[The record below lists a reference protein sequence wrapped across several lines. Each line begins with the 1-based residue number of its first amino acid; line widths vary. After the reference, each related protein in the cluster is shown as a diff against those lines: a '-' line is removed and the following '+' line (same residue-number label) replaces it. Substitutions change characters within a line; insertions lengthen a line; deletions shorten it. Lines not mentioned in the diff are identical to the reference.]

1 MRERIHLGGREYC
14 ILKNLS
20 SGFRERL
27 QAYDSAA
34 DDLRAIIVLPRS
46 SSSIQ
51 HLRVLQNLAK
61 RNSANFPAIWETQAK
76 GDSYFVIQAWINGHD
91 LGRKISHATEHPERW
106 PGPPEAFQ
114 IFRHLAHGLGQLH
127 QDTSLVH
134 GDIKPANLV
143 LDRNRVFIIDFGN
156 AWHFEQTAHRK
167 PGDGISGAYASPEQH
182 RGDSLIDFR
191 SDYFSASVI
200 AYQLLTR
207 QLPYDGMGGK
217 AGMTEFAEAFANK
230 LVPPSRLASHREHMR
245 DEFWHAIDRIVLRG
259 LALKAADRF
268 ANKTEWLSE
277 IEALNATMKLRPK
290 ISSAKTFFLRVVDW
304 LGKWFKRGS
313 SSM

>member
-1 MRERIHLGGREYC
+1 MGGREYC

-27 QAYDSAA
+27 QAYDSVAA
-34 DDLRAIIVLPRS
+34 DLRAIVVLPRGS
-46 SSSIQ
+46 SSAQ
-51 HLRVLQNLAK
+51 HLRVLQNLTK
-61 RNSANFPAIWETQAK
+61 RNSTNFPPIWETQAK

-91 LGRKISHATEHPERW
+91 LDRKIRHATEHLERW

-156 AWHFEQTAHRK
+156 AWHFEQTAYCK

-182 RGDSLIDFR
+182 RGDALIDFR

-217 AGMTEFAEAFANK
+217 AGLNEFAEAFANK
-230 LVPPSRLASHREHMR
+230 LVPPSQLASHREHMR
-245 DEFWHAIDRIVLRG
+245 NDFWLAIDRIVMRG
-259 LALKAADRF
+259 LSLKANDRF
-268 ANKTEWLSE
+268 ANKGEWLSE
-277 IEALNATMKLRPK
+277 IETINATLKLKPNL
-290 ISSAKTFFLRVVDW
+290 SSAQLHCLGIVDW
-304 LGKWFKRGS
+304 LGKWFKRGGS
-313 SSM
+313 AM